1 MSTVTAVPLQPVR
14 RSVLV
19 YLWLGIALAV
29 IAAFALS
36 EKGTGEQ
43 RALKGDNDAFLAW
56 HRSQA
61 GVVET
66 KSGLQY
72 QVIKAGEGPL
82 PTASDVAGVMYIGTL
97 RDGSVFDESQ
107 QPVPFPLTEGTAIP
121 GFTEALKLMPKGA
134 HYKFWMKPELAYKGA
149 SPSPK
154 IPANSML
161 IFDVSM
167 LGFLPEATYR
177 QIQMQQ
183 MMQQQGAAPGGAPGG
198 ATPPPTER

>member
-14 RSVLV
+14 RRVLV
-19 YLWLGIALAV
+19 YLWIGIALAV
-29 IAAFALS
+29 LVAIALS

-43 RALKGDNDAFLAW
+43 RAIKGSNEAYLAW

-61 GVVET
+61 GIVET

-72 QVIKAGEGPL
+72 QVIKPGEGPL
-82 PTASDVAGVMYIGTL
+82 PTATDVAGVMYVGTL
-97 RDGSVFDESQ
+97 RDGTVFDESP

-134 HYKFWMKPELAYKGA
+134 HFKFWMKPELAYKEA

-154 IPANSML
+154 IPPNSML

-177 QIQMQQ
+177 QMQMQQ
-183 MMQQQGAAPGGAPGG
+183 MMQQQRGAPAGG
-198 ATPPPTER
+198 PSGAGPQGER